1 MSKMKTLHKKK
12 LLIGSMFIILF
23 FSAIVL
29 IPVAADD
36 ADDLTD
42 FIDDDDDGVGD
53 EEEELN
59 ERELHVDVSDTE
71 VRIESQL
78 KTGEVKN
85 EFSIKVKTEDEGLT
99 FKLEYNDDTES
110 TEFELE
116 FKVKIQEIVEYLD
129 TTADGFY
136 NASLDTEIQIYEF
149 DFLPMVYAVN
159 DTGNTPIHT
168 IDISTTDGVFTSSIY
183 FATEF
188 ALIDGVIVAP
198 TQIKIDVGIHD
209 FPYLDDNSDLALKIM
224 LESTADEGDGLT
236 YQENDLTEDEEHGW
250 ATNEK
255 EIGISKGD
263 AEGFFS
269 WVETAT
275 IEDWDGN
282 VEPVVVKAT
291 PLEIENEEQKL
302 YLNYPRG
309 QEIIHDPK
317 IGMSNIL
324 LDTLGI
330 SIGIALPILSRN
342 GYLIVTA
349 ISALVI
355 VSMIAFALRRKPK
368 TN

>member
-1 MSKMKTLHKKK
+1 MLKLEIKKIIIFK
-12 LLIGSMFIILF
+12 SGISYFI
-23 FSAIVL
+23 SE
-29 IPVAADD
+29 
-36 ADDLTD
+36 
-42 FIDDDDDGVGD
+42 G
-53 EEEELN
+53 
-59 ERELHVDVSDTE
+59 
-71 VRIESQL
+71 
-78 KTGEVKN
+78 
-85 EFSIKVKTEDEGLT
+85 SIKGSDK
-99 FKLEYNDDTES
+99 
-110 TEFELE
+110 FELE

-136 NASLDTEIQIYEF
+136 NASLDTEIQVYEF
-149 DFLPMVYAVN
+149 DFLPIVYSVD
-159 DTGNTPIHT
+159 DTANTPIHI

-209 FPYLDDNSDLALKIM
+209 FPYLDDNSDLALKVK
-224 LESTADEGDGLT
+224 LESTADYEED
-236 YQENDLTEDEEHGW
+236 DLTEDEEDGR
-250 ATNEK
+250 ATDEK
-255 EIGISKGD
+255 EVEISKGD

-269 WVETAT
+269 WVETAL
-275 IEDWDGN
+275 IDG
-282 VEPVVVKAT
+282 VEQVVKAT

-324 LDTLGI
+324 LETALGI

>member
-23 FSAIVL
+23 FSAILL

-36 ADDLTD
+36 VDDLTD
-42 FIDDDDDGVGD
+42 DLVDDDDDGVGD

-71 VRIESQL
+71 IQIESQL

-85 EFSIKVKTEDEGLT
+85 EFSIKIKTEEEGLT
-99 FKLEYNDDTES
+99 FKLEYNEDIGN

-116 FKVKIQEIVEYLD
+116 FKVKIQEIVEYID

-136 NASLDTEIQIYEF
+136 NASLDTEKQIYEF
-149 DFLPMVYAVN
+149 DFLPMVYAVD

-209 FPYLDDNSDLALKIM
+209 FPYLDDNSDLALKVK
-224 LESTADEGDGLT
+224 LESTADYEED
-236 YQENDLTEDEEHGW
+236 DITEDEEDGR
-250 ATNEK
+250 ATDER
-255 EIGISKGD
+255 EVEISKGD

-269 WVETAT
+269 WVETAL
-275 IEDWDGN
+275 IDG
-282 VEPVVVKAT
+282 VEQVVKAT

-317 IGMSNIL
+317 VGMSNIL

-355 VSMIAFALRRKPK
+355 VSMIVFALRRKPK